1 MTEPERPGG
10 AGSPGASL
18 VRGAALLRRHPAL
31 PAGLVFAAAL
41 LLAPTFAER
50 GTLNDLWNVAFAVVL
65 ASAWNLLGGFAGQ
78 VSLGY
83 SAFVGIGAYT
93 TVLLSLA
100 GWSPWLTLPA
110 GAILAAGFSIVVG
123 LPTFR
128 LRGPYFT
135 IATIGVGEAVRVIA
149 SGLSFTGGSSGLR
162 MPAGTFDFT
171 ANYLAMAVLALVTVG
186 LMAWLQQHAFG
197 LALEAIRQDIDA
209 AEALGVSSTR
219 TKLQAHALSAAL
231 VAVAGG
237 LFAINF
243 QYISPGS
250 VFDFRLSLSIVLM
263 PIVGGVGTVVGPVLG
278 ALLFSYLQ
286 IKLLA
291 SPTIRD
297 SYLFIYG
304 GLLIVVMLFEP
315 RGMVGLWQRLVRRWP
330 RRRSPAVAEP
340 GRV

>member
-1 MTEPERPGG
+1 MM
-10 AGSPGASL
+10 
-18 VRGAALLRRHPAL
+18 ALLRRHPAL
-31 PAGLVFAAAL
+31 LPGLVFSAVL

-50 GTLNDLWNVAFAVVL
+50 GTQNDLWNMAFLVVL
-65 ASAWNLLGGFAGQ
+65 AAAWNLLGGFAGQ

-93 TVLLSLA
+93 TVLLAQA
-100 GWSPWLTLPA
+100 GWSPWLTLPV
-110 GAILAAGFSIVVG
+110 GAALAAAFSVVVG

-149 SGLSFTGGSSGLR
+149 SGLDFTGGSSGLR

-171 ANYLAMAVLALVTVG
+171 ANYYAMVGLALGTLALV
-186 LMAWLQQHAFG
+186 AWLQQNAFG
-197 LALEAIRQDIDA
+197 LALEAIRQDIDG
-209 AEALGVSSTR
+209 AEALGVNSTWV
-219 TKLQAHALSAAL
+219 KLEAHAISSAL

-237 LFAINF
+237 LFATNF

-250 VFDFRLSLSIVLM
+250 VFDFRLSLTIVLM
-263 PIVGGVGTVVGPVLG
+263 PIVGGMGTLAGPVVG
-278 ALLFSYLQ
+278 AMLFSYLQ

-291 SPTIRD
+291 SPTLRD

-315 RGMVGLWQRLVRRWP
+315 RGIMGLWERLWSRLP
-330 RRRSPAVAEP
+330 RRRTPAIAEAR
-340 GRV
+340 GAG

>member
-1 MTEPERPGG
+1 MT
-10 AGSPGASL
+10 
-18 VRGAALLRRHPAL
+18 ALLRRHPLL
-31 PAGLVFAAAL
+31 PVGLAFGAFL
-41 LLAPTFAER
+41 LLAPVFAER
-50 GTLNDLWNVAFAVVL
+50 GTENDLWNMSFFVVL
-65 ASAWNLLGGFAGQ
+65 AAAWNLLGGFAGQ

-93 TVLLSLA
+93 TVLLAQA
-100 GWSPWLTLPA
+100 GWSPWLTLPV
-110 GAILAAGFSIVVG
+110 GAALSAAFSVVVG

-149 SGLSFTGGSSGLR
+149 SGLDFTGGSSGLR

-171 ANYLAMAVLALVTVG
+171 ANYYAMVGLALVTLALV
-186 LMAWLQQHAFG
+186 AWLTQNAFG
-197 LALEAIRQDIDA
+197 LALEAIRQDIDG
-209 AEALGVSSTR
+209 AEALGVNSTQV
-219 TKLQAHALSAAL
+219 KLQAHAISSAL

-237 LFAINF
+237 LFATNF

-250 VFDFRLSLSIVLM
+250 VFDFRLSLTIVLM
-263 PIVGGVGTVVGPVLG
+263 PIVGGMGTLTGPVLG
-278 ALLFSYLQ
+278 AMLFSYLQ

-291 SPTIRD
+291 SPTLRD

-315 RGMVGLWQRLVRRWP
+315 RGIVGLWERLLGLWARRGP
-330 RRRSPAVAEP
+330 QQPVAEA
-340 GRV
+340 RRAS

>member
-1 MTEPERPGG
+1 LAFG
-10 AGSPGASL
+10 A
-18 VRGAALLRRHPAL
+18 
-31 PAGLVFAAAL
+31 FL
-41 LLAPTFAER
+41 LLAPVFAER
-50 GTLNDLWNVAFAVVL
+50 GTENDLWNMSFFVVL
-65 ASAWNLLGGFAGQ
+65 AAAWNLLGGFAGQ

-93 TVLLSLA
+93 TVLLAKA
-100 GWSPWLTLPA
+100 GWSPWLTLPV
-110 GAILAAGFSIVVG
+110 GAALAAAFSVVVG

-149 SGLSFTGGSSGLR
+149 SGLDFTGGSSGLR

-171 ANYLAMAVLALVTVG
+171 ANYYAMVVLALVTLALV
-186 LMAWLQQHAFG
+186 AWLQQHAFG
-197 LALEAIRQDIDA
+197 LALEAIRQDIDG
-209 AEALGVSSTR
+209 AEALGVNSTQV
-219 TKLQAHALSAAL
+219 KLHAHAISSAL

-237 LFAINF
+237 LFATNF

-250 VFDFRLSLSIVLM
+250 VFDFRLSLTIVLM
-263 PIVGGVGTVVGPVLG
+263 PIVGGMGTLTGPVLG
-278 ALLFSYLQ
+278 AMLFSYLQ

-291 SPTIRD
+291 SPALRD

-315 RGMVGLWQRLVRRWP
+315 QGMVGLFDRLRSRLP
-330 RRRSPAVAEP
+330 RRTRPVAEAH
-340 GRV
+340 GAS